1 MARKMQKHTVGRA
14 THSLKETVD
23 RIDRGLAISPA
34 HQGAPATMERAPGHL
49 PGKRMTMSDENIYF
63 DLKDKC
69 TEPTFFFMLN
79 CLLLTRVQNNLESGN
94 GMFEQEV
101 NMYLANLL
109 TAFSNP
115 SYVQQLRPHLSEH
128 DVEVF
133 SRLENSNDA
142 RLKYTIYKA
151 NADFLLF
158 SIGVFDSAGEQSIP
172 LGPEFR
178 HGHQGQMG
186 KGQTY
191 YHFAFS
197 YSKRVPGIG
206 DTMTEVLDQ
215 LSKGFEKYVTI
226 LSYLRGEYFDI
237 VKRLSDGEIYHLM
250 RSVEEAGKKTRL
262 ERKQDEFL
270 DAYVTW
276 KSRGTERAK
285 KKVMVLAEE
294 LRTLDPS
301 FKYKPV

>member
-1 MARKMQKHTVGRA
+1 MDDQ
-14 THSLKETVD
+14 
-23 RIDRGLAISPA
+23 
-34 HQGAPATMERAPGHL
+34 
-49 PGKRMTMSDENIYF
+49 NFYY

-69 TEPTFFFMLN
+69 REPTFFFMLN

-115 SYVQQLRPHLSEH
+115 SHVAQLRPHLSDH
-128 DVEVF
+128 DIEVF
-133 SRLENSNDA
+133 TRLKNSNDA

-158 SIGVFDSAGEQSIP
+158 SIGVFDSEGEQSIP

-197 YSKRVPGIG
+197 YSKRVPGVG
-206 DTMTEVLDQ
+206 DTMTEVLEQ
-215 LSKGFEKYVTI
+215 LSKGFEKYATI
-226 LSYLRGEYFDI
+226 LSYVRGEYFDI
-237 VKRLSDGEIYHLM
+237 VKRLSAGEIYHLM
-250 RSVEEAGKKTRL
+250 RSVDASERRYTL

-270 DAYVTW
+270 DAYMTW
-276 KSRGTERAK
+276 KTRGSERAK
-285 KKVMVLAEE
+285 KKVVVLAEE
-294 LRTLDPS
+294 LRDLDPS
-301 FKYKPV
+301 FRYKPA

>member
-1 MARKMQKHTVGRA
+1 MGT
-14 THSLKETVD
+14 D
-23 RIDRGLAISPA
+23 
-34 HQGAPATMERAPGHL
+34 
-49 PGKRMTMSDENIYF
+49 NFYF
-63 DLKDKC
+63 DLRDKRK
-69 TEPTFFFMLN
+69 EPTFFFMLN

-94 GMFEQEV
+94 SMFEQEV

-115 SYVQQLRPHLSEH
+115 SYVAHLRPHLSDH
-128 DVEVF
+128 DIEVF
-133 SRLENSNDA
+133 TRLRNANDA

-172 LGPEFR
+172 LGPEFK

-197 YSKRVPGIG
+197 YSKRVPGVG
-206 DTMTEVLDQ
+206 DTMSEVLDQ
-215 LSKGFEKYVTI
+215 LAKGFDKYVTI

-250 RSVEEAGKKTRL
+250 HSVDATERRYKL
-262 ERKQDEFL
+262 EKKQDEFL
-270 DAYVTW
+270 DAYMAW
-276 KSRGTERAK
+276 KSRGTKRAK
-285 KKVMVLAEE
+285 KKVVILAEE
-294 LRTLDPS
+294 LRDLDPS
-301 FKYKPV
+301 FRYKPVQ